1 MAVQTQ
7 LLRQLADQ
15 LVAGIMTGHDWP
27 NSQDVAHAECA
38 TDARGGRRAGSD
50 GNEEPRLG
58 RSGRS
63 RQTAGRPRLAPGPW
77 LAIALIANSCSNNSN

>member
-27 NSQDVAHAECA
+27 NSQDELLRMQSARLMREAAEEL
-38 TDARGGRRAGSD
+38 DR
-50 GNEEPRLG
+50 
-58 RSGRS
+58 
-63 RQTAGRPRLAPGPW
+63 TAAKNPG
-77 LAIALIANSCSNNSN
+77 